1 MSTHQELKVRGMAA
15 FELREH
21 YSLLFKKSTSIC
33 PIENPP
39 DSIIITLAGKKW
51 VQHTFTRPFIK
62 ESVDNMRQYKKRT
75 GQGKVIYHQCRN
87 DGFTR
92 RQGEQRSCKCCFCWR
107 ELGRQMFDGSLKRKN
122 LECKECASRRLA
134 KLMSQFTSEKTG

>member
-1 MSTHQELKVRGMAA
+1 MSTHQELKVRGMAT

-51 VQHTFTRPFIK
+51 VQHTFTRQFVK
-62 ESVDNMRQYKKRT
+62 ECVDNMQPYKKRT
-75 GQGKVIYHQCRN
+75 GQGKVIHHQCR
-87 DGFTR
+87 DDEFTR

-107 ELGRQMFDGSLKRKN
+107 ELGRQSFSLDPSEWISKKN
-122 LECKECASRRLA
+122 ADKKIYLRAQEI
-134 KLMSQFTSEKTG
+134 FTTQR